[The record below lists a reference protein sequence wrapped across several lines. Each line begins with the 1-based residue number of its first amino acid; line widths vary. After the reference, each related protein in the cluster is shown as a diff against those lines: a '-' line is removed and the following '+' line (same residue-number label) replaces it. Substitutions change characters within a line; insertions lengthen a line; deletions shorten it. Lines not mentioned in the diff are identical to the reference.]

1 MRNGYLA
8 IGPLTLNMLKIAIAK
23 TPDQIDDILKLRYQV
38 QSQNSLPTATTNA
51 GRLVDRF
58 DAFSSTTHLVAI
70 ESMQV
75 AGSLRLTLNTKA
87 GTPVGDRYKWQT
99 SSIEKQALL
108 SCDMHCLLPSLNASQ
123 TTLGLFLMACYVA
136 IGSGVTYI
144 IASVHPDSVAILEQI
159 GFTVV
164 AHKDAHRYSA
174 NTLSKND
181 QVPLIL
187 DVQQDLKDS
196 FVQFSERNDLQE
208 LMHSYGCAL
217 YQPGE
222 AILRAGTAGNCAFVI
237 ADGEVDVKH
246 PGSDKVVDTMGA
258 GEVFGEL
265 ALLTDQVRS
274 ADIVAK
280 TEVRAMILE
289 KSIFVEYLMSE
300 PTVALKLLTSMGQ
313 RMKHLIDYVKEQT
326 V

>member
-1 MRNGYLA
+1 
-8 IGPLTLNMLKIAIAK
+8 MLKIAIAK
-23 TPDQIDDILKLRYQV
+23 TPEQIDDVLKLRYQI
-38 QSQNSLPTATTNA
+38 QSQTLASALTTDA
-51 GRLVDRF
+51 GRLMDRF
-58 DAFSSTTHLVAI
+58 DAFGSTTHLIAI
-70 ESMQV
+70 ENMQV

-87 GTPVGDRYKWQT
+87 GTPVGDRYQWQT
-99 SSIEKQALL
+99 SSIAKQALL

-136 IGSGVTYI
+136 IGNGVTYI
-144 IASVHPDSVAILEQI
+144 IASVHPDSVAMLEQI

-164 AHKDAHRYSA
+164 AYKDTHMYSA
-174 NTLSKND
+174 STPSKNG
-181 QVPLIL
+181 QIPLIL

-196 FVQFSERNDLQE
+196 FVQFSEHNDLQE

-246 PGSDKVVDTMGA
+246 PGSDKVVDTMGP

-265 ALLTDQVRS
+265 ALLTDQMRS
-274 ADIVAK
+274 ADIVAR

-300 PTVALKLLTSMGQ
+300 PAVALKLLTSMGQ